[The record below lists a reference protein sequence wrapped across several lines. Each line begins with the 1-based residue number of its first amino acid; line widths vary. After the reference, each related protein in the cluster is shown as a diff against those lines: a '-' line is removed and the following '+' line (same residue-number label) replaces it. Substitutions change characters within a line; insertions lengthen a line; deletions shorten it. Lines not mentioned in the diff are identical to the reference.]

1 MADHIFEY
9 GILLL
14 CILFY
19 ESRFYIL
26 SFKQQTFSINMEL
39 MWFWTNIKG
48 NHGSEKCINI
58 SNRL

>member
-26 SFKQQTFSINMEL
+26 SFKHQTFNVVL
-39 MWFWTNIKG
+39 DQHQRGPRF
-48 NHGSEKCINI
+48 
-58 SNRL
+58 